1 MAWRNDQQLFESL
14 PVCLSLEFNYLSF
27 FLALTTRALFSA
39 SLGST
44 HSLLFYL
51 THLLFYLE
59 LIASLAIVYP
69 CKLSMVC
76 GFYSKPFSHL
86 QYSFPPGKKKTNKVD
101 SQVQPNSPCF
111 YLSPELSFGDATFW
125 CECCVVHISSIIP
138 GFFTTIF
145 SCSSLLQLNK
155 VLEMSSFPLAF
166 PWAGFLRFEFFCS

>member
-1 MAWRNDQQLFESL
+1 MRVSRQKQLPTTYRLSQKFLTVDMAWRNDQQLFESL
-14 PVCLSLEFNYLSF
+14 PVCPSLEFNYLSF

-86 QYSFPPGKKKTNKVD
+86 QYSFPPGKKKNKQ
-101 SQVQPNSPCF
+101 SRQPSTAKFTMLLP
-111 YLSPELSFGDATFW
+111 LSWALFW
-125 CECCVVHISSIIP
+125 RCNILMWVL
-138 GFFTTIF
+138 
-145 SCSSLLQLNK
+145 CSSYFLHN
-155 VLEMSSFPLAF
+155 SLAF
-166 PWAGFLRFEFFCS
+166 LQPFSPAVLYCS